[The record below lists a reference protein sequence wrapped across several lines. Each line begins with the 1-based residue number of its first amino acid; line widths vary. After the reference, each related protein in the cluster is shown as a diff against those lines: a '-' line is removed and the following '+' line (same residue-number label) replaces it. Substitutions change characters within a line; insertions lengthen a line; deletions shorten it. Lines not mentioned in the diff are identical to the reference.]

1 MRTSKA
7 RQCKSFMTGVRWSDL
22 LIPGNQAC
30 GTDLN
35 SSLQIIYFF
44 IMLQYIKKTL
54 TIILARHEE
63 SRVIDH
69 RLQVILAK
77 IFNLPI
83 SQLG

>member
-1 MRTSKA
+1 MVGSPYSRKPS
-7 RQCKSFMTGVRWSDL
+7 VRHRSELMVADHL
-22 LIPGNQAC
+22 FLYHV
-30 GTDLN
+30 TV
-35 SSLQIIYFF
+35 Y
-44 IMLQYIKKTL
+44 KKTL